1 MTSLEAIL
9 GPTLDR
15 TPVDVPLRKAFM
27 RWQCRVRQTAMRD
40 GEGRPDD
47 SITPAVFL
55 PGQTEPMGH
64 IITILNKAP
73 GYSVTAE
80 LAYMAAK
87 TNDPAQRRDQ
97 AMQFFSATFYQKAN
111 EFSDILTATFPPESP
126 GAATLRAAEKVRLV
140 FEAYGQQFD
149 LTCSVWRL
157 APQNPLYQSTIAHN
171 RLFNPDLHPE
181 TVVLGFEP
189 DWQSSTSDPEF
200 R

>member
-1 MTSLEAIL
+1 MTSLGAIL
-9 GPTLDR
+9 GQTM
-15 TPVDVPLRKAFM
+15 TDVPLRKAFL

-40 GEGRPDD
+40 TDGRPDD
-47 SITPAVFL
+47 SITPAVIL
-55 PGQTEPMGH
+55 PGEAEPLGH

-80 LAYMAAK
+80 LAHMAAK

-97 AMQFFSATFYQKAN
+97 ALRFFSATYYQKAG
-111 EFSDILTATFPPESP
+111 EFSDVLTATVPPDSP
-126 GAATLRAAEKVRLV
+126 GAATIREAENVRLV

-149 LTCSVWRL
+149 LTCKVWRL

-171 RLFNPDLHPE
+171 RLFNPDIHPE

-189 DWQSSTSDPEF
+189 DWQNSTADPEF